1 MAFCFSGSLLRANF
15 NIVFPCLILLLLVA
29 NKFLLLL
36 LLPGN
41 SRRNFKTAGF
51 PANGTKYLLKIDS
64 LEVETAYFGDNHDRQ
79 SIKHYFSAPKIWPE
93 SWST

>member
-1 MAFCFSGSLLRANF
+1 L
-15 NIVFPCLILLLLVA
+15 
-29 NKFLLLL
+29 
-36 LLPGN
+36 
-41 SRRNFKTAGF
+41 KTAGF
-51 PANGTKYLLKIDS
+51 PEFPEITIREFPVALATGTKYLLKIDS